1 MLNENEVKYRMES
14 SIKQNIPFINYGIL
28 ISYIEG
34 ILERSLNLIKNIENF
49 KN

>member
-14 SIKQNIPFINYGIL
+14 SINQNIPFTNYGIF

-34 ILERSLNLIKNIENF
+34 ILERSINML
-49 KN
+49 